1 METKTFAEQ
10 LIAARK
16 AAGLTQEQLGEKLHM
31 SRQGISHWERGR
43 ALPDAETLKQL
54 SQALGYDFVTEEAL
68 LQPDEKGA
76 AEIASAPSADRPL
89 WKQPVVILS
98 AAVVV
103 LALVLAAV
111 LLRPAEAP
119 VVPVVG
125 SQLTTDPV
133 NTAVPHPVTAD
144 RAEVRIVPFKNP
156 ITPEIDPVLGPTP
169 WWIYRMMIHET
180 AGVDFTIEKMT
191 TTYRY
196 HDGAV
201 NVVEQGGEAVAA
213 TVGSAVLRG
222 GSSIQ
227 WNGAE
232 PLLDYES
239 INIRLDGTDAKGNV
253 LAFEETIYTL
263 IPEPTATPAI
273 DPSLKA
279 AFFVEPV
286 ENPVAPITDPELGPD
301 PVWIYTF
308 NIIEREGVPVTLE
321 KITLTTHA
329 TTEDMTDVFDAE
341 TIMGIFG
348 TNVLPGGSAL
358 PWTGGQG
365 VFDVITG
372 ISIVVEGTDQ
382 NGNAVRAEGSLTF
395 TK

>member
-1 METKTFAEQ
+1 METKNFAEQ

-16 AAGLTQEQLGEKLHM
+16 AAGLTQEQLGEKMHM
-31 SRQGISHWERGR
+31 SRQGISHWENGR
-43 ALPDAETLKQL
+43 ALPDAEMLKQL
-54 SQALGYDFVTEEAL
+54 SQALGYDFVAEAQLAQPGEQPNGQTVPARPAEKPFWKRPELILSMAVMLLAL
-68 LQPDEKGA
+68 L
-76 AEIASAPSADRPL
+76 L
-89 WKQPVVILS
+89 LF
-98 AAVVV
+98 
-103 LALVLAAV
+103 V
-111 LLRPAEAP
+111 LLRPAEPP
-119 VVPVVG
+119 VVPVG
-125 SQLTTDPV
+125 GTQLTTDPV
-133 NTAVPHPVTAD
+133 NTAVPHPVKAD

-169 WWIYRMMIHET
+169 WWIYRVMIQET

-191 TTYRY
+191 TTIRY

-201 NVVEQGGEAVAA
+201 NVVEQGGEAIAA
-213 TVGSAVLRG
+213 TVGSSVLRG
-222 GSSIQ
+222 GTSFQ

-239 INIRLDGTDAKGNV
+239 IRIRLDGTDAKGNV

-279 AFFVEPV
+279 ALFAEPL

-301 PVWIYTF
+301 PLWFYTF
-308 NIIEREGVPVTLE
+308 NIVEREGVPVTLE
-321 KITLTTHA
+321 KITVITHT
-329 TTEDMTDVFDAE
+329 TTEDMTDVFDAA
-341 TIMGIFG
+341 TITGIFG

-365 VFDVITG
+365 VHEAITG
-372 ISIVVEGTDQ
+372 VSVVVEGTDQ

-395 TK
+395 MK

>member
-1 METKTFAEQ
+1 METKNFAEQ

-16 AAGLTQEQLGEKLHM
+16 AAGLTQEQLGEKMHM
-31 SRQGISHWERGR
+31 SRQGISHWENGR
-43 ALPDAETLKQL
+43 ALPDAEMLKQL
-54 SQALGYDFVTEEAL
+54 SQVLGYDFVTEEQLARPGE
-68 LQPDEKGA
+68 QA
-76 AEIASAPSADRPL
+76 APETAADRTAEKPF
-89 WKQPVVILS
+89 WKKPEFIL
-98 AAVVV
+98 AVAVTV
-103 LALVLAAV
+103 LALLLMFV

-119 VVPVVG
+119 VVPVG
-125 SQLTTDPV
+125 GTQLSTDPV
-133 NTAVPHPVTAD
+133 NTAVPHPVTAE
-144 RAEVRIVPFKNP
+144 RAEVCIVPFKNP

-201 NVVEQGGEAVAA
+201 NVVEQGGEAIAA
-213 TVGSAVLRG
+213 TVGSDVLRG
-222 GSSIQ
+222 GMSFQ

-232 PLLDYES
+232 PLLDYEA
-239 INIRLDGTDAKGNV
+239 IIIRLDGTDAKGNK
-253 LAFEETIYTL
+253 LAFEETIYTM

-279 AFFVEPV
+279 ALFAEPV

-301 PVWIYTF
+301 PLWFYTF
-308 NIIEREGVPVTLE
+308 NIVEREGVPVTME
-321 KITLTTHA
+321 KITIITHT
-329 TTEDMTDVFDAE
+329 TTEDMTDVFDAA
-341 TIMGIFG
+341 TITGIFG
-348 TNVLPGGSAL
+348 TNVLPGSSAL

-365 VFDVITG
+365 VHEAITG
-372 ISIVVEGTDQ
+372 VSVVVEGTDQ